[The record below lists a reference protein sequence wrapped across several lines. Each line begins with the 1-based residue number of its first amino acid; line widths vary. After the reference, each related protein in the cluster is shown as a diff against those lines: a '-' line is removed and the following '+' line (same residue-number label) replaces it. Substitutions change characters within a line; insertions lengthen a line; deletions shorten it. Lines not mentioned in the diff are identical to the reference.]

1 MKFQFQPF
9 INVMLAITC
18 AVTLVACGGNNTH
31 SENPSRN
38 DNDDS
43 ACITVYE
50 PVCALSEENGKYR
63 YQTFGNRCVANLE
76 NAEVSFEAECGALED
91 EGSEASQ
98 PVIVHESV
106 DQLPENSSGV
116 TVLESEISQDVAQLT
131 VEHSGGC
138 GEHRFDLH
146 VAPPFMESWP
156 LQINAR
162 LTHETDDTCEALITT
177 DVSIDLLPLKNLYHM
192 NYDSESGEI
201 QIPHVGL
208 YQF

>member
-1 MKFQFQPF
+1 MQFQIQPF
-9 INVMLAITC
+9 LSVTLAITC
-18 AVTLVACGGNNTH
+18 AVALFACGGSNTH
-31 SENPSRN
+31 SENRSRHY
-38 DNDDS
+38 NDDY

-50 PVCALSEENGKYR
+50 PVCGLIKENEQYR

-76 NAEVSFEAECGALED
+76 SAEISFEADCGALED
-91 EGSEASQ
+91 KVSEASQ
-98 PVIVHESV
+98 PVIVHGSI

-116 TVLESEISQDVAQLT
+116 AVLDSEISQNVAQLT
-131 VEHSGGC
+131 LQHGGGC
-138 GEHRFDLH
+138 GAHRFDLH

-162 LTHETDDTCEALITT
+162 LTHETEDTCEALIIT

-192 NYDSESGEI
+192 SYDSESGEI
-201 QIPHVGL
+201 LIPHVGL